1 MGLSWFII
9 NLSSILAGIMQV
21 LIVTNKDSLN
31 QLLAEHFREQFKAQV
46 YLTTD
51 LDAAKKELESSEQY
65 NLILIKNPRAHE
77 IDPSL
82 GPETP
87 DDLALLPKEFDYAHR
102 ILNLLYDLS
111 RETAV
116 IIIGD
121 YDSSFQNFECISD
134 RLRLEELNRVVFKR
148 LKLKKEDFS
157 HIKLPDYV
165 AIPIKDLL
173 ALTQVP
179 CDLFIKLNRKEGE
192 DYLKRFKEGDDF
204 SIEDIKTYQNAGV
217 NYLYVRKDER
227 DTFYQGLTKESLLK
241 IKELPT
247 AEVDEKIKIN
257 SSIFQASSLF
267 MRELGI
273 TEGTL
278 HMVETSLKTIQ
289 YMVTQESKIG
299 IFLKKLLQSQ
309 ESYSFKRSALISA
322 LSYQVLPQMDWG
334 SGDQIQQ
341 IFMKIHTV
349 SFYHDLGLE
358 EESHLKVL
366 FKDQFDEMNKFT
378 SKERDLI
385 LNHAQKMA
393 TLMQGIPK
401 LPQGVDLIVKQHHGQ
416 SNGIGFPEKLSS
428 GISPLAIF
436 FIVMEH
442 FAALLLD
449 SKDKIQFEPIFDE
462 LYKKHTLPSYRKVVD
477 VLKDRFLPTYRA

>member
-1 MGLSWFII
+1 
-9 NLSSILAGIMQV
+9 MQV
-21 LIVTNKDSLN
+21 LIVTNKESLN
-31 QLLAEHFREQFKAQV
+31 QLLADHFREQFKAKV
-46 YLTTD
+46 LTTVE
-51 LDAAKKELESSEQY
+51 LEVAKTELESNDKY
-65 NLILIKNPRAHE
+65 NLILIKNPRYQE
-77 IDPSL
+77 IYPDEKFN
-82 GPETP
+82 ETEKP
-87 DDLALLPKEFDYAHR
+87 PALPKEFDYAHR
-102 ILNLLYDLS
+102 ILNLLYDHS
-111 RETAV
+111 YETSV

-121 YDSSFQNFECISD
+121 YDTSFQNFECISE

-148 LKLKKEDFS
+148 LKLRKEDYS

-165 AIPIKDLL
+165 AIPVKDLI
-173 ALTQVP
+173 ALTSVP

-192 DYLKRFKEGDDF
+192 DFLKRFKEGDDF
-204 SIEDIKTYQNAGV
+204 SIEDIKNYQNAGV
-217 NYLYVRKDER
+217 DYLYVRKDER

-241 IKELPT
+241 IKNLSS
-247 AEVDEKIKIN
+247 AEVEEKIKIN

-273 TEGTL
+273 TEGTI

-289 YMVTQESKIG
+289 HMVTQESKIG
-299 IFLKKLLQSQ
+299 NFLKKLLQSQ

-334 SGDQIQQ
+334 SGDQLQQ
-341 IFMKIHTV
+341 IFLKIHTV

-358 EESHLKVL
+358 EEAHFKIL
-366 FKDQFDEMNKFT
+366 FKDQFDGLNKFT
-378 SKERDLI
+378 SKERELI

-416 SNGIGFPEKLSS
+416 TNGIGFPEKLSS

-436 FIVMEH
+436 FIVIEH
-442 FAALLLD
+442 FSTLILE
-449 SKDKIQFEPIFDE
+449 SNEKIQFEPIFDE
-462 LYKKHTLPSYRKVVD
+462 MYKRHNLPSYRKVVD
-477 VLKDRFLPTYRA
+477 TLKNRFCPTYKS